1 MSAEIPKFY
10 MVKKERRYAVPNW
23 CDVEYKCVGDPKEV
37 RSLHG
42 VLEYIDKCNTS
53 IIENDF
59 GKWWLGNLVDR
70 LGGDWTTFNCRGEI
84 TGYRLDDNVL
94 TINHYTAWCEQSGVR
109 ETIERA
115 FPSVKV
121 YYRECEPANNVCS
134 TNDTTGMYF
143 PEPYCLASYDN
154 QPEFFMTIGEAARYV
169 SGIVRKR
176 VPSKMKAIHNAL
188 KRYMRLPE
196 NRDMSY
202 FLHEVRIVT

>member
-1 MSAEIPKFY
+1 M
-10 MVKKERRYAVPNW
+10 
-23 CDVEYKCVGDPKEV
+23 
-37 RSLHG
+37 
-42 VLEYIDKCNTS
+42 
-53 IIENDF
+53 
-59 GKWWLGNLVDR
+59 
-70 LGGDWTTFNCRGEI
+70 
-84 TGYRLDDNVL
+84 L
-94 TINHYTAWCEQSGVR
+94 TINHCTAWCEQSGVR

-121 YYRECEPANNVCS
+121 YYRECEPANCVCS

-143 PEPYCLASYDN
+143 PEPYCLVSYDN